1 MSEVEEEQT
10 PLPIYCRNDDKDQ
23 FPMENNDVVINVED
37 NLPIDHRND
46 HKGHL
51 PIDKDS
57 VAIKVRD
64 NLKNLEWSV
73 PVDESQSSLSM
84 PFKRTSIYKIP
95 KFMKDIEPK
104 EYEPH
109 IVSFGPYHHGN
120 KHLYQM
126 EQEKQKVAAL
136 SFANAA
142 TFELILSEV
151 LKILEDLYEAYD
163 DLDHEK
169 WRKDDDAQA
178 KFMQMMIIDAC
189 FLLVFFSEHER
200 YKSQI
205 TLKSEIKRDILLL
218 ENQLPFKLLRLLYSI
233 LSIKVR
239 VLNL

>member
-1 MSEVEEEQT
+1 MNVQILGSKVYKKLNMSEVEEEQT
-10 PLPIYCRNDDKDQ
+10 PLPIY
-23 FPMENNDVVINVED
+23 
-37 NLPIDHRND
+37 HRND

-57 VAIKVRD
+57 VVIKVRD
-64 NLKNLEWSV
+64 NLKKLEWSV
-73 PVDESQSSLSM
+73 PVYESQSYLSM
-84 PFKRTSIYKIP
+84 PLKRTSIYKIP

-109 IVSFGPYHHGN
+109 MVSFGPYHHGN
-120 KHLYQM
+120 KHLHQM
-126 EQEKQKVAAL
+126 EQKKQKVFQHVAKD
-136 SFANAA
+136 NAA

-151 LKILEDLYEAYD
+151 SKILEDLYEAYD

-189 FLLVFFSEHER
+189 FLLVFFSEDER

-205 TLKSEIKRDILLL
+205 TSKSEIKRDILLL
-218 ENQLPFKLLRLLYSI
+218 ENQLPFKLLQLLYSI
-233 LSIKVR
+233 SSIKVR